1 MAPERGGGA
10 AGVRLL
16 DRYAVVSEN
25 VPAEITIAERLEEYV
40 NTYELKQVKLLKATE
55 VVMNY
60 LKEKII
66 SSVNIKISEIL
77 DPREIESVR
86 KKFIARAEEL
96 VTAEMGGIGEEEK
109 KILVGKLVQDLLG
122 LGDVELLLADNQLE
136 EIVINSAREPVWV
149 YHKKWGWL
157 KTDLVIKSEEQI
169 QNYAAIIG
177 RKVGRQITNL
187 NPLMDAH
194 LTTGDRVNAVLFP
207 ISSRGNCITIRKFA
221 KSPWT
226 IVRMM
231 EKDINTVNAE
241 IAALLW
247 LGVQYEMNILISG
260 GTGSGKTSFLNAIL
274 VFTPPNQ
281 RIISIED
288 TRELYLPEYLNWT
301 PLVTRQPNPEGRG
314 EVSML
319 DLMVNSLR
327 MRPDRIVLGE
337 MRRQREAEVLFEAM
351 HTGHAV
357 YATVHADD
365 AMQTKKRL
373 TSPPIALPESM
384 LEALHLI
391 VVQYRQRRTGIR
403 RVFELAEIVP
413 TMEGVGINKVFK
425 WMAREDEMR
434 KVGEYVRLLDQFQL
448 YTGMTESEIKDDLAD
463 KKKVLNYMLGKKIY
477 DVDDVGK
484 VVAFYYRRGE
494 DLMKAIDKKT
504 DPKKILEKGA

>member
-1 MAPERGGGA
+1 MAGPAE
-10 AGVRLL
+10 RLL
-16 DRYAVVSEN
+16 ESYKIVSEN
-25 VPAEITIAERLEEYV
+25 VPAEVYIYERLSEYV
-40 NTYELKQVKLLKATE
+40 NTYEIKQVKFYKATE
-55 VVMNY
+55 VMLNH

-66 SSVNIKISEIL
+66 NSVNVRVSEIL
-77 DPREIESVR
+77 DPREIETVR

-96 VTAEMGGIGEEEK
+96 VKEEMGAITEEESK
-109 KILVGKLVQDLLG
+109 VLVGKLAHDLLG
-122 LGDVELLLADNQLE
+122 LGDVELLLSDPQLE

-157 KTDLVIKSEEQI
+157 KTNLTVKSEEQI

-207 ISSRGNCITIRKFA
+207 IASRGNCITIRKFA

-231 EKDINTVNAE
+231 DSSINTVSPD

-247 LGVQYEMNILISG
+247 LSVQYEMNTLISG

-281 RIISIED
+281 RVVSIED

-301 PLVTRQPNPEGRG
+301 PLVTRQPNPEGKG

-327 MRPDRIVLGE
+327 MRPDRIILGE

-351 HTGHAV
+351 HTGHV
-357 YATVHADD
+357 VFATVHADD
-365 AMQTKKRL
+365 ATQTKKRL
-373 TSPPIALPESM
+373 TSPPIDLPESM

-403 RVFELAEIVP
+403 RVLEIAEVVP
-413 TMEGVGINKVFK
+413 TMEGVGINKVYK
-425 WMAREDEMR
+425 WIPRDDEIR

-448 YTGMTESEIKDDLAD
+448 YTGMTPEEINEDLNE
-463 KKKVLNYMLGKKIY
+463 KKKVLNYMLSNKIY
-477 DVDDVGK
+477 DVDDVGRI
-484 VVAFYYRRGE
+484 VAIYYRRKDE
-494 DLMKAIDKKT
+494 LMRMVEKKV
-504 DPKKILEKGA
+504 DPKEIFGMV

>member
-1 MAPERGGGA
+1 MPGEKGA
-10 AGVRLL
+10 AGGVRVL
-16 DRYAVVSEN
+16 DRYSIASEN
-25 VPAEITIAERLEEYV
+25 VPAEVTIAERLDEYV
-40 NTYELKQVKLLKATE
+40 NTYEMKQVTFLRATE
-55 VVMNY
+55 VMLNH

-66 SSVNIKISEIL
+66 SSVNIKISEML

-86 KKFIARAEEL
+86 RKFIERAGEL
-96 VTAEMGGIGEEEK
+96 VGAEMGGISEEER
-109 KILVGKLVQDLLG
+109 KILVGKLAHDLLG
-122 LGDVELLLADNQLE
+122 LGDVEMLLADNQLE

-157 KTDLVIKSEEQI
+157 KTDLAIKNEEQI
-169 QNYAAIIG
+169 LNYASIIG
-177 RKVGRQITNL
+177 RKVGRQITTL

-207 ISSRGNCITIRKFA
+207 IANRGNCITIRKFA

-231 EKDINTVNAE
+231 DPAINTVNPDL
-241 IAALLW
+241 AALLW
-247 LGVQYEMNILISG
+247 LSVQYEMNMLISG

-281 RIISIED
+281 RVISIED

-301 PLVTRQPNPEGRG
+301 PLVTRQPNPEGKG

-351 HTGHAV
+351 HTGHVV

-384 LEALHLI
+384 LEALHLV

-403 RVFELAEIVP
+403 RVFEVAEIVP

-425 WMAREDEMR
+425 WIPREDEIR

-448 YTGMTESEIKDDLAD
+448 YTGMTPEEISEDLAEKRKVLTYLLD
-463 KKKVLNYMLGKKIY
+463 KKVY

-484 VVAFYYRRGE
+484 VVAFYYRRKDE
-494 DLMKAIDKKT
+494 LMKIVEKRA
-504 DPKKILEKGA
+504 DPKRILGREE

>member
-1 MAPERGGGA
+1 MAAKKPQAPSLRVLET
-10 AGVRLL
+10 
-16 DRYAVVSEN
+16 YPITSEN
-25 VPAEITIAERLEEYV
+25 VPAQVTICERMDEYV
-40 NTYELKQVKLLKATE
+40 NTYEVEQIKVYKATE
-55 VVMNY
+55 VMLNY

-66 SSVNIKISEIL
+66 SSVNVRISEIL
-77 DPREIESVR
+77 DPREIETVR

-96 VTAEMGGIGEEEK
+96 VKEEMGTVSDEEAR
-109 KILVGKLVQDLLG
+109 ILVGKLAHELLG
-122 LGDVELLLADNQLE
+122 LGDVEMLLADNSLE

-157 KTDLVIKSEEQI
+157 KTNLVIRNEEQI
-169 QNYAAIIG
+169 QNYSAIIG

-187 NPLMDAH
+187 SPLMDAH

-207 ISSRGNCITIRKFA
+207 IATRGNCITIRKFA

-231 EKDINTVNAE
+231 DPAIRTVSAD

-247 LGVQYEMNILISG
+247 LSVQYEMNMLISG

-281 RIISIED
+281 RVVSIED

-301 PLVTRQPNPEGRG
+301 PLVTRQPNPEGKG

-327 MRPDRIVLGE
+327 MRPDRIILGE

-351 HTGHAV
+351 HTGHV
-357 YATVHADD
+357 VFATVHADD
-365 AMQTKKRL
+365 ANQTKKRL
-373 TSPPIALPESM
+373 ISPPIALPESM

-403 RVFELAEIVP
+403 RVLEIAEVVP
-413 TMEGVGINKVFK
+413 TMEGVGINKVYK
-425 WMAREDEMR
+425 WIPRDDEMR
-434 KVGEYVRLLDQFQL
+434 KVGEYIRLLDQFEL
-448 YTGMTESEIKDDLAD
+448 YTGMTPKEIAEDLAE
-463 KKKVLNYMLGKKIY
+463 KKRVLEYLAERKVY

-484 VVAFYYRRGE
+484 AVALYYRRKD
-494 DLMKAIDKKT
+494 DLLKIVQKKA
-504 DPKKILEKGA
+504 DPKEIFDMV